1 MRRRWMPR
9 RLASLFRKR
18 TARPS
23 AALRLS
29 STRSRVKHRRPLCH
43 PERSRGICSFT
54 QPATHADEC
63 APPSCQSACPITEL
77 SPDRSQHRDLRFA
90 CPACDVEQSTALPLC
105 HPGAAEGSAVPRT
118 SPGNVFE
125 KSKRRAKAE
134 FLARRCG
141 GKSSLS
147 PHLRSRSQSAP

>member
-43 PERSRGICSFT
+43 PES
-54 QPATHADEC
+54 
-63 APPSCQSACPITEL
+63 SA
-77 SPDRSQHRDLRFA
+77 SQIYRVRQRL
-90 CPACDVEQSTALPLC
+90 TALILPMLFGAFRPLRPTQGDEKRLQSSHRC
-105 HPGAAEGSAVPRT
+105 LWKTSRSPLSSRPERSAGDLLFTPLEANANGSAAVPFVIPSEAEGSAVSLNRQHT
-118 SPGNVFE
+118 RMN
-125 KSKRRAKAE
+125 
-134 FLARRCG
+134 ARFP
-141 GKSSLS
+141 LVN
-147 PHLRSRSQSAP
+147 PPVP